1 MLNFLNQNSGAFL
14 VLFSL
19 VVTGATVF
27 YAILTS
33 RLVSETRKMREAQTE
48 PNVSVNISS
57 KEETTYLKD
66 MLIQNIGLGA
76 AGGGGRR

>member
-57 KEETTYLKD
+57 KEE
-66 MLIQNIGLGA
+66 MHSSVRI
-76 AGGGGRR
+76 